1 MLKSKKIILAGTIL
15 VAGAIAMAGT
25 FAWFTDSDEV
35 VNKMKLARFDV
46 KITEDYDPEENTN
59 LEPNAEVD
67 KVVKVVNKG
76 TADAVVRV
84 KIEEKLRLFKAEEGA
99 SEPTIF
105 WSDAKISDEETAKI
119 AVPNYIM
126 PENAE
131 TVEVRDENNNLV
143 AEYYKAVT
151 SLKDGD
157 TQCYVAKVD
166 NYDGLVRYNPSLKA
180 LEYGYYEYEADTVA
194 DTDNYFTPEFNDTDW
209 TKVGDYYYYNVVV
222 KPGEVTAPLFSKV
235 NVSKDLPNTYIGA
248 RYELTPKMDAVQA
261 NEDAVT
267 STWTDAG
274 DISALLTAWNLK

>member
-1 MLKSKKIILAGTIL
+1 M
-15 VAGAIAMAGT
+15 
-25 FAWFTDSDEV
+25 
-35 VNKMKLARFDV
+35 
-46 KITEDYDPEENTN
+46 
-59 LEPNAEVD
+59 
-67 KVVKVVNKG
+67 
-76 TADAVVRV
+76 
-84 KIEEKLRLFKAEEGA
+84 
-99 SEPTIF
+99 
-105 WSDAKISDEETAKI
+105 
-119 AVPNYIM
+119 
-126 PENAE
+126 
-131 TVEVRDENNNLV
+131 V

-274 DISALLTAWNLK
+274 DISALLTAWNLR